1 VPHLLLRD
9 VPLGPPGWEIA
20 AVLFDKDGTI
30 SHSEPMLEAL
40 AAERLD
46 QCLRLATPLLP
57 ELQRLDALADLLSR
71 AYGFRGGCIDPAG
84 ATAVGCRDH
93 NLIAT
98 ATALTQVGLGWPDA
112 LALSERVFAITDGL
126 HGQGSSHRPQP
137 TPGLTELLQSLRQA
151 GIRCAVIS
159 NDHEAGIRDFLA
171 AHGLQECVQG
181 LWSADHRPAKPDP
194 HAVHELCH
202 ALGVEAGRCAL
213 VGDAK
218 SDLRMARA
226 AGVPVVLGYRS
237 GWRQPP
243 PLEGDGPQLRHW
255 SELRV
260 QPGPTPARVADW
272 PNADGVHDHRAPWG

>member
-1 VPHLLLRD
+1 M
-9 VPLGPPGWEIA
+9 
-20 AVLFDKDGTI
+20 LFDKDGTI
-30 SHSEPMLEAL
+30 SHSEPMLQILASERLRHCLHL
-40 AAERLD
+40 AAPHLT
-46 QCLRLATPLLP
+46 QPPRLAELP
-57 ELQRLDALADLLSR
+57 DLLAR
-71 AYGFRGGCIDPAG
+71 AYGLGAEGIDPAG
-84 ATAVGCRDH
+84 ATAVACREH

-98 ATALTQVGLGWPDA
+98 ATALAQAGLGWPDA

-137 TPGLTELLQSLRQA
+137 TPGLTELLLSLRQA
-151 GIRCAVIS
+151 GIGCAVIS

-171 AHGLQECVQG
+171 AHGLQECVQA

-194 HAVHELCH
+194 RAVHELCR
-202 ALGVEAGRCAL
+202 ALGVEVGRCAL
-213 VGDAK
+213 VGDAN

-226 AGVPVVLGYRS
+226 AGVPVVIGYRS

-260 QPGPTPARVADW
+260 QPGPTPDPAAD
-272 PNADGVHDHRAPWG
+272 